1 MLSACSLTAIVPD
14 RLCASMARHFKV
26 FHSLPRLRFQH
37 HGLEM
42 QAVLKQCA
50 LLAGNGSTVRSRY
63 PLCTLAAKARCYHGS
78 TDGPSTAT
86 IRYTNSAPPR
96 NKLRPSAA
104 RNQPQ
109 PTESAKEKSETK
121 VAETVE
127 SAQSL
132 WGSND
137 EPLLSSILLRDGC
150 RCGQCID
157 PSTKQRNFSFVDIPE
172 NVRALPGGRTEDG
185 KFIVKWE
192 NDIDDFTDHKSYFSL
207 DELRYLGSDKI
218 TNPLPRPHP
227 PQSWDTSAITERLL
241 TVTYEDY
248 MTSEVHLLKSLQALQ
263 RDGLIFVKNV
273 PPSVESVGQI
283 VERIGPIRNT
293 FYGSTWDVKSKPS
306 ADNVAYTDKELG
318 FHMDLL
324 YMSLA
329 PKYQFLHCV
338 QNTCTGGESR
348 FLDTT
353 RAREIMTADT
363 PDQARALRSLVTR
376 YHYQNKGHAYT
387 NARAVFARDSG
398 TVFWSPPFVDQ
409 FQANPGKSEDL
420 QRSLAAA
427 KTFAEILKRE
437 DLIYETK
444 MEEGTCAI
452 FENIRVVH
460 ARKAFDVNSGHRWLR
475 GAYLDGQPLH
485 STYTRLLRQMVDI

>member
-1 MLSACSLTAIVPD
+1 MFV
-14 RLCASMARHFKV
+14 CATMARHSKV
-26 FHSLPRLRFQH
+26 FGSLPPLRFQQ
-37 HGLEM
+37 HGLEL
-42 QAVLKQCA
+42 VGSKRCG
-50 LLAGNGSTVRSRY
+50 LLAGNGNAVRSGN
-63 PLCTLAAKARCYHGS
+63 PLCALVAKGRYYHSS
-78 TDGPSTAT
+78 TEGQATAT
-86 IRYTNSAPPR
+86 IRKTETRPQKDSWGPLSAR
-96 NKLRPSAA
+96 NK
-104 RNQPQ
+104 PQ
-109 PTESAKEKSETK
+109 PRQNGKEKPETK

-132 WGSND
+132 WGSNE
-137 EPLLSSILLRDGC
+137 EPLLSSILLRDAC
-150 RCGQCID
+150 QCNQCID
-157 PSTKQRNFSFVDIPE
+157 PSTKQRNFSFFDIPE
-172 NVRALPGGRTEDG
+172 SVRAFPGGKTEDG
-185 KFIVKWE
+185 KFIVHWE
-192 NDIDDFTDHKSYFSL
+192 NDIVNFTDHKSYFSL
-207 DELRYLGSDKI
+207 DELKYLGSDQYI
-218 TNPLPRPHP
+218 NPLPRAHP
-227 PQSWDTSAITERLL
+227 RKSWDASTITESLL
-241 TVTYEDY
+241 TVTYEEY
-248 MTSEVHLLKSLQALQ
+248 MTNDVHLLKSLQALQ

-348 FLDTT
+348 FLDTI
-353 RAREIMTADT
+353 RAREIMTAENFH
-363 PDQARALRSLVTR
+363 QAKALRNLVTR

-387 NARAVFARDSG
+387 YDRAVFAKLSSSG
-398 TVFWSPPFVDQ
+398 VFWSPPFVEKLQ
-409 FQANPGKSEDL
+409 VATGKSEYL
-420 QRSLAAA
+420 QKGLAAA
-427 KTFAEILKRE
+427 KTFANILKRE

-452 FENIRVVH
+452 FENTRVVH

-485 STYTRLLRQMVDI
+485 STYTRLLRQMTDL